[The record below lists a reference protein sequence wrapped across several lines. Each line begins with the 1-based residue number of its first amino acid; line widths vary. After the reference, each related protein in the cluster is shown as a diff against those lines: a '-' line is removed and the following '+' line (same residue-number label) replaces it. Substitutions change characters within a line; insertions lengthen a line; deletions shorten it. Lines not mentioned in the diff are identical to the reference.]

1 MQNMYV
7 GDIGDY
13 GKYGLLRAIFSDYRL
28 GIVWYLVPNEKHKT
42 DGKYIDY
49 LSKPGY
55 RRHDEE
61 LFKKLR
67 TIVDSGK
74 RHVSEIEKSGIFHS
88 NTIYFN
94 QELTYDGID
103 ANSEE
108 GRSRRILLRER
119 WLEAALKKTK
129 DCRAIFLDPDN
140 GIETPSVKRYSKAS
154 PKYVCFDEIAKFA
167 SRKQIVVVY
176 HHLGRNGTHEF
187 QISQRALQLK
197 SNLNCSDRIISLR
210 FKSYSPRAYF
220 IITND
225 QMYQPLEFKINK
237 FLQSSWKQCF
247 ELAGQ

>member
-7 GDIGDY
+7 GDVWDY

-28 GIVWYLVPNEKHKT
+28 GIVWYLVPDETHKT

-74 RHVSEIEKSGIFHS
+74 RYVEEIEKAGILNS

-94 QELTYDGID
+94 QELTYDGIN
-103 ANSEE
+103 ANSERGIRE
-108 GRSRRILLRER
+108 RLLLRER
-119 WLEAALKKTK
+119 WLEAALEKTN

-140 GIETPSVKRYSKAS
+140 GIETPSVKRHSKTS
-154 PKYVCFDEIAKFA
+154 PKHVYLDEIAKFA
-167 SRKQIVVVY
+167 SRDQMVVVY

-187 QISQRALQLK
+187 QIKQRALQLE
-197 SNLNCSDRIISLR
+197 SILNCSGRIISLR

-220 IITND
+220 IITNN
-225 QMYQPLEFKINK
+225 QMYQTLEFKINE
-237 FLQSSWKQCF
+237 FLQSSWKECF
-247 ELAGQ
+247 ELIS